1 MQNAVFGQREIT
13 LKISKKEQ
21 KITMIQLLQPLP
33 EMSSPRRTQRTQTR
47 ALTATQ
53 KVINLILNSA

>member
-21 KITMIQLLQPLP
+21 KITMIQPLQ